1 MITLTFQLTVSDPDG
16 LSSTDTCQV
25 FIEAVAPTNQP
36 PVAEA
41 GPNQIV
47 TCGDSVQLDGSASSD
62 PEGKPF
68 TCQWIQRGGPDV
80 QLSTAGILRPTFT
93 APMIDNGQNITL
105 IFELIVSDDQSQ
117 SGADT
122 CLVQVIPVQPADTDG
137 DGVIDDED
145 AFPNDPAEQ
154 MDTDQDG
161 IGNNA
166 DSDDDNDGM
175 PDVWESQ
182 YGLDPL
188 YDDSTLDADQDG
200 VSNIDEYT
208 EGSNPSE
215 SDQNQPPLQPKLLYP
230 MNNDNDVEDGAKL
243 KASEFEDPDTADVHT
258 QSEWLITTEQATD
271 PVLQVIKEQGQLTWL
286 RVPRLTLDPKTS
298 YICQVRYFDDHGQS
312 SEWSMPVTFTTQEAK
327 NDHNKNGVSDEHDV
341 SAATDINANNI
352 SDLQETRVIRSL
364 IANDDQHLMA
374 VDVEENGTSVS
385 IDSAGI
391 IDPLTLDNP
400 PTEQDI
406 DTYGLLTYRI
416 QVEEPGQEITA
427 TIYLSGGVDGQTEW
441 ISQNAEGAWTNCT
454 ADIVMKNDGYRVVR
468 ILTDGGDG
476 DADGVPN
483 GTIID
488 IVGPVKTVDRRQPI
502 DEYLEDSDPAVA
514 PVIPET
520 NLCFIGSLME

>member
-1 MITLTFQLTVSDPDG
+1 
-16 LSSTDTCQV
+16 
-25 FIEAVAPTNQP
+25 
-36 PVAEA
+36 
-41 GPNQIV
+41 
-47 TCGDSVQLDGSASSD
+47 
-62 PEGKPF
+62 
-68 TCQWIQRGGPDV
+68 
-80 QLSTAGILRPTFT
+80 
-93 APMIDNGQNITL
+93 
-105 IFELIVSDDQSQ
+105 
-117 SGADT
+117 
-122 CLVQVIPVQPADTDG
+122 
-137 DGVIDDED
+137 
-145 AFPNDPAEQ
+145 
-154 MDTDQDG
+154 
-161 IGNNA
+161 
-166 DSDDDNDGM
+166 
-175 PDVWESQ
+175 
-182 YGLDPL
+182 
-188 YDDSTLDADQDG
+188 
-200 VSNIDEYT
+200 
-208 EGSNPSE
+208 
-215 SDQNQPPLQPKLLYP
+215 
-230 MNNDNDVEDGAKL
+230 
-243 KASEFEDPDTADVHT
+243 
-258 QSEWLITTEQATD
+258 
-271 PVLQVIKEQGQLTWL
+271 
-286 RVPRLTLDPKTS
+286 
-298 YICQVRYFDDHGQS
+298 
-312 SEWSMPVTFTTQEAK
+312 MPVTFTTQEAK